1 MVRGPFSFGGAAL
14 CEIFKNLSTE
24 CRVAKAY
31 MRLAFV
37 SEGEN
42 GSKAISLVRFGSYEV
57 RLVEFA
63 QAHFAHD
70 TQLWIE
76 LYAHNLKRGLDSCA
90 CSDLEEAALAAE
102 ELISQARQLHEED
115 QPDASGKQDR
125 A

>member
-1 MVRGPFSFGGAAL
+1 
-14 CEIFKNLSTE
+14 
-24 CRVAKAY
+24 

-37 SEGEN
+37 SEGDN
-42 GSKAISLVRFGSYEV
+42 GSKTISLVRFGSYEV

-63 QAHFAHD
+63 QASSAHD

-76 LYAHNLKRGLDSCA
+76 LYAHNRQRGLDSRA

-102 ELISQARQLHEED
+102 ELISQARQLNDEA
-115 QPDASGKQDR
+115 QLDASSKQDR